1 VVHVVLAGLPTG
13 LQQFPADT
21 QTKLHELLGKLKAEM
36 MPPYGTP
43 PPYAAMYAQGTP
55 YQQAPM
61 PLGSHP
67 YSPYPMQSP
76 NGTVQTPTSG
86 AGGTETDKS
95 SKNKRKDPL
104 KRSREV

>member
-55 YQQAPM
+55 YQQAPCHWVHTHTV
-61 PLGSHP
+61 LILCSHQ
-67 YSPYPMQSP
+67 MGQFKLQHLVLA
-76 NGTVQTPTSG
+76 VQRRINQAKISG
-86 AGGTETDKS
+86 
-95 SKNKRKDPL
+95 RIP
-104 KRSREV
+104 